1 MRIDTVA
8 TLEDIKARHID
19 NRTVIV
25 IDVLRASSTIVTA
38 LESGFTSVIPVKTR
52 NEALAMRSLNSI
64 VAGEWHG
71 KKLDGFDYNNSPS
84 ILKKKTTHTGKE
96 LILTTTNGTR
106 AIEKAAS
113 ANKLLIGCFLNASS
127 CIKEAINQN
136 RNLTLYCAGTR
147 GEFALEDG
155 LAAGLMVSIIRTRVP
170 STETCDFSKAME
182 TCYLKLAKRLPDILF
197 STITGKRLFENLNSE
212 DIKYCGQV
220 DISNI
225 VPILIENRIVSIH
238 PS

>member
-8 TLEDIKARHID
+8 TLEDIQEGQID

-52 NEALAMRSLNSI
+52 NEALTMRSLNSI

-84 ILKKKTTHTGKE
+84 ILKKKIHTGKK

-113 ANKLLIGCFLNASS
+113 AYKLLIGCFLNASA
-127 CIKEAINQN
+127 CVKEAINLN

-147 GEFALEDG
+147 SEFALEDG
-155 LAAGLMVSIIRTRVP
+155 LAAGLMVSIMRNRVP
-170 STETCDFSKAME
+170 SIETCDFSKAME
-182 TCYLKLAKRLPDILF
+182 ACYLQLANRLPHLLY
-197 STITGKRLFENLNSE
+197 STITGKRLVKNLNTE
-212 DIKYCGQV
+212 DIKYCGHV
-220 DISNI
+220 DISNM

-238 PS
+238 P